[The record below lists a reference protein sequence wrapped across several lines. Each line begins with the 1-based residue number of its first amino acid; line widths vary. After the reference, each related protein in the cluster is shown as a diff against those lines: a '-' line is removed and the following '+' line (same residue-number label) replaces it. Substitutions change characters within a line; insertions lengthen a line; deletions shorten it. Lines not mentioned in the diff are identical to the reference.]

1 MADFDFRQKLID
13 FYPKNIDKGLSPT
26 SEEVKIPNLIKL
38 YKTDNQVIDNAL
50 KSFKKFLKSGF
61 DVSAE
66 IDKCEHGFILKTSIV
81 NLKEKQFEIIVSSD
95 DITILGDSD
104 RSVAQGIYY
113 LEFLLFEKKSPILKK
128 GSIVLKIPYS
138 PRIIHSGYALDEFP
152 DEYLSNIA
160 HYGIDAIAVYAKG
173 VNISRTG
180 EYDFKELVKRAKNY
194 GIDVYLY
201 LSLGAFIDVYSSDAD
216 EQFDATFGAVV
227 KSAKGIKGIILV
239 GESVEFQSRDE
250 RVAKHSN
257 RQKPADNIKGAL
269 PTPGWFPCED
279 YPIWLDKVKKATR
292 KHNANLDIV
301 FWTYNWGWVNE
312 KDRVKL
318 IENLPNDIS
327 LNVTFEMFEHYNVL
341 GSDQVV
347 TDYSIARAEPSSY
360 FISEAK
366 TAKKRGI
373 SLYSMTNS
381 SGRTWDFGVMPYMPF
396 PNQWLKRFEY
406 VNNAKHEYNLKGLM
420 ETHHY
425 GFYPSFIARLNQL
438 CILFEDDLENNLKRV
453 YNAYFENDS
462 QEIFDAFEEVSKA
475 ITYLPP
481 SVEGQYGPLRNGT
494 AYPLCLISSIKP
506 PRLDITVSGDAFWPG
521 FYGQFEEN
529 MGLGY
534 SDIGIPYGLRH
545 KKELKMLKQMLSL
558 LKSGIKKLND
568 IENKNSELQKVI
580 NLLKYVNCCVKTFYN
595 VKCFYEQRVALK
607 LCDNPQKMIEICKK
621 IRNIATSEIANAKQS
636 LAYLKKDSSLGY
648 EASMGYV
655 GGVDRVE
662 WKIKQV
668 NYMLDSEVSYYENQ
682 VKNHLER
689 TKL

>member
-13 FYPKNIDKGLSPT
+13 FYPKNIDKGLSPNIG
-26 SEEVKIPNLIKL
+26 EIKLPNLIKL
-38 YKTDNQVIDNAL
+38 FKSDNQVIDNAL
-50 KSFKKFLKSGF
+50 KSFKKFLKSAF
-61 DVSAE
+61 DALAE

-81 NLKEKQFEIIVSSD
+81 PSRDKQFEIIVSTD
-95 DITILGDSD
+95 NITVLGDSD
-104 RSVAQGIYY
+104 RSIAQGIYY
-113 LEFLLFEKKSPILKK
+113 LEFLLFEKKSLILKT
-128 GSIVLKIPYS
+128 GSLSVKIPYS
-138 PRIIHSGYALDEFP
+138 PRIVHSGYALDEFP
-152 DEYLSNIA
+152 DGYLSNIA

-173 VNISRTG
+173 VNLSRTG
-180 EYDFKELVKRAKNY
+180 EYDFKGLALKAKNY

-201 LSLGAFIDVYSSDAD
+201 LSLGAFIDVYSDDVD
-216 EQFDATFGAVV
+216 EQFLATFGEVV
-227 KSAKGIKGIILV
+227 KHAKGIKGIVLV
-239 GESVEFQSRDE
+239 GESVEFKSRDE

-257 RQKPADNIKGAL
+257 RQKPADNIKGGL

-292 KHNANLDIV
+292 KYNPNLDIV
-301 FWTYNWGWVNE
+301 FWTYNWGWAQE

-318 IENLPNDIS
+318 IENLPTDVS
-327 LNVTFEMFEHYNVL
+327 LNVTFEMFEHYSVC
-341 GSDQVV
+341 GADEVV
-347 TDYSIARAEPSSY
+347 TDYSIARSEPGGY
-360 FISEAK
+360 FISEAE
-366 TAKKRGI
+366 TAKKRKI
-373 SLYSMTNS
+373 PLYSMTNS
-381 SGRTWDFGVMPYMPF
+381 CGRTWDFGVIPYMPF
-396 PNQWLKRFEY
+396 PNQWLKRFEC
-406 VNNAKHEYNLKGLM
+406 VNQAKNKYNLKGLM

-438 CILFEDDLENNLKRV
+438 CMLFEGDLKNNLKRV

-462 QEIFDAFEEVSKA
+462 QELFDAFEEVSKA
-475 ITYLPP
+475 ISYLPP

-545 KKELKMLKQMLSL
+545 KKELSMLKQMLSL

-568 IENKNSELQKVI
+568 IKDKNSELQKVI
-580 NLLKYVNCCVKTFYN
+580 NILKYVNCATKTFYN

-607 LCDNPQKMIEICKK
+607 LCDNPYKMLEICKK
-621 IRNIATSEIANAKQS
+621 IRKIGMDEIANAKQS

-655 GGVDRVE
+655 GGAHRVE

-668 NYMLDSEVSYYENQ
+668 NYMLDSEVTYYENQ
-682 VKNHLER
+682 VKAHLER
-689 TKL
+689 LK